1 MGYID
6 LHVHSTASDGS
17 LSPDELVKY
26 ACDKGLV
33 AFALTDHD
41 TVAGIPSAISAARDY
56 PIYVIPGVEITSKM
70 GSMEL
75 HILGYNVDY
84 EDPNFQWALRVIRS
98 LREERNLKICSQLHA
113 YDINIDYEA
122 LKKETSCHMI
132 TRQHFA
138 SYLIR
143 NGYVNSKAEAFDKY
157 LAAGRPC
164 YVPLERISA
173 SDAIL
178 VIRNAGGMA
187 VLAHPK
193 QYALDR
199 DNYLKLFTVLKG
211 MGLSGIE
218 AIYSTH
224 SYEDETLYKSLAD
237 ELGLFITGGSDYHGE
252 LKPDIDLGTGKGN
265 LMISQSLL
273 ENLYHM

>member
-1 MGYID
+1 
-6 LHVHSTASDGS
+6 
-17 LSPDELVKY
+17 
-26 ACDKGLV
+26 
-33 AFALTDHD
+33 
-41 TVAGIPSAISAARDY
+41 
-56 PIYVIPGVEITSKM
+56 
-70 GSMEL
+70 
-75 HILGYNVDY
+75 
-84 EDPNFQWALRVIRS
+84 
-98 LREERNLKICSQLHA
+98 
-113 YDINIDYEA
+113 
-122 LKKETSCHMI
+122 
-132 TRQHFA
+132 
-138 SYLIR
+138 
-143 NGYVNSKAEAFDKY
+143 
-157 LAAGRPC
+157 
-164 YVPLERISA
+164 
-173 SDAIL
+173 
-178 VIRNAGGMA
+178 MA